1 MTDKILGK
9 YKVLKEESSS
19 LKIGNYN
26 DCDYRIEIV
35 SKTPQSGQYS
45 EIAKNINSV
54 SHKNISNLKIE
65 EDNSNF
71 YFVDKD
77 FGEGYSTLKAEWF
90 GSNYISLIRCYL
102 QIIDAVDYIHQKGFY
117 HGNINPKNIIVDR
130 NDNAYLLDFGRCY
143 IYAILNN
150 EPNKQFYAP
159 EQILKNECYKESDIY
174 SLGLCMLNLLIESQF
189 DSFSFLNEYKGF
201 NSLEQIYGK
210 IAKEE
215 TLDSTNASLLL
226 LIKKMLKEIPSER
239 ENLIEVRKE
248 LNSLLSQILPYK
260 TFAICISDKVLE
272 NYRENHDCERYTE
285 KSDIQSKIYGFRAY
299 WEFGKDKNDH
309 EEIKIAIGNLV
320 FCCSG
325 DAYDRNLNLKDHFFC
340 FHLIES
346 PNVIERQQ
354 RFGLPTDDKFVIK
367 GQDDSTYGCDNAG
380 MAIREL
386 QKKFLQKKLE
396 DARYETDKKSI
407 ASEEELLEAEKKTI
421 DEKKNTRK
429 VILREIDRGK
439 DILKFEFINENDD
452 EDENDETE
460 IKQIKSQ
467 IEKDFKTNQAVILQ
481 ASKDSDKELSGTILT
496 SKAGETVT
504 VQFEKYT
511 VMKNEPKNSKNKLP
525 DETNSEQDNKAPRVL
540 LKKGEKY
547 YLSYDYQVEEIIW
560 NKRNRA
566 LKELQNGNTQISN
579 FLRKINRPQE
589 FIKNDLINVER
600 FFNSELDVNQK
611 EAVVKSLSLNN
622 GCEVL
627 VLQGPPGTG
636 KTTTITEIVTQILKT
651 RPNEKVLIASQSNQ
665 AVDNVL
671 EKICKIED
679 KILRIGN
686 DPTKMSKVAQN
697 YTPDK
702 VLNKIIKENI
712 QRIDKH
718 HVSNKNPEIQK
729 QMQNLQ
735 KDFREKL
742 QHITSKMG
750 NSGVSTE
757 KNKESDLATLFTRNI
772 RLIFGTLLGISS
784 WKNFREMY
792 FNTIIVDEAGRATL
806 SELLVPCI
814 KAKKM
819 ILVGDH
825 KQLAPVIDDDVL
837 EKIDDKNE
845 AKTSF
850 FQRLFERLEYVE
862 REEMDAH
869 IENPGRKNLIHTL
882 EYNYRAERKI
892 CDLYSNAFYD
902 GKLKTTDELNAKKQH
917 SFSFDSSVVW
927 YDTGKLQD
935 KEDQQKGTGKINNCN
950 VRIIE
955 RVLKQLRNEM
965 NKNNINYDIGII
977 TPYKAQMELLR
988 SKLAIKK
995 NFDGYKIDIG
1005 TVDSFQ
1011 GSDRDIII
1019 YDCVRSGKLKQKAKI
1034 DFIAEE
1040 KRLNVSLSRAK
1051 LLLIIVGDMD
1061 FLYQAQVSDKNNPFK
1076 SIIEYI
1082 AQNKNAYTIIEEKS
1096 NGRKAK

>member
-9 YKVLKEESSS
+9 YKILKEESSS

-159 EQILKNECYKESDIY
+159 EQISQNECFKESDIY
-174 SLGLCMLNLLIESQF
+174 SLGLCMLNLLIESRF
-189 DSFSFLNEYKGF
+189 DSFTFLNEYKDF
-201 NSLEQIYGK
+201 NSLEHIYAR
-210 IAKEE
+210 ITAEE
-215 TLDSTNASLLL
+215 DKLDSMNASLLL
-226 LIKKMLKEIPSER
+226 LIKKMLKTIPSER

-248 LNSLLSQILPYK
+248 LNSLLTQILPYK

-285 KSDIQSKIYGFRAY
+285 KSDIQSKIDGFRAY
-299 WEFGKDKNDH
+299 WEFGKDKNDR
-309 EEIKIAIGNLV
+309 EEIRIAIGNLV

-325 DAYDRNLNLKDHFFC
+325 NAYDRNLNLKDHFFC
-340 FHLIES
+340 FQLIES

-354 RFGLPTDDKFVIK
+354 RFGLPSDDKFIIK

-380 MAIREL
+380 QAIQEL
-386 QKKFLQKKLE
+386 QKKFSQKKLE

-439 DILKFEFINENDD
+439 DTLKFEFINEKDD
-452 EDENDETE
+452 EDENNETE
-460 IKQIKSQ
+460 QIKSQ
-467 IEKDFKTNQAVILQ
+467 IEKDFKTNQPVILQ

-511 VMKNEPKNSKNKLP
+511 VMKNEPINKKNNLP
-525 DETNSEQDNKAPRVL
+525 TETDSDQDNKSTRVL
-540 LKKGEKY
+540 LKKGEEY

-566 LKELQNGNTQISN
+566 LEELQNGNTQIPN

-589 FIKNDLINVER
+589 FIKNDLIDVEK
-600 FFNSELDVNQK
+600 FYNDELDVNQK
-611 EAVVKSLSLNN
+611 EAVIKSLSLNN

-686 DPTKMSKVAQN
+686 DPKKMSKIAQN

-712 QRIDKH
+712 QRIDENS
-718 HVSNKNPEIQK
+718 VSNKNLEIQK

-735 KDFREKL
+735 NDFRERL
-742 QHITSKMG
+742 QHITSKLG
-750 NSGVSTE
+750 NSGSSTG
-757 KNKESDLATLFTRNI
+757 KNKDSDLATLFTRNI

-792 FNTIIVDEAGRATL
+792 FDTIIVDEAGRATL

-814 KAKKM
+814 KAKKL

-837 EKIDDKNE
+837 KKIDDKNE

-850 FQRLFERLEYVE
+850 FQRLFERVE
-862 REEMDAH
+862 SVEQDELDKG

-892 CDLYSNAFYD
+892 CDLYSNAFYE
-902 GKLKTTDELNAKKQH
+902 GKLKTTDEVNAKKKH
-917 SFSFDSSVVW
+917 SLSFNSSVVW
-927 YDTGKLQD
+927 YDTGRLQN

-950 VRIIE
+950 ARIIE
-955 RVLKQLRNEM
+955 KVLHQLKNEM
-965 NKNNINYDIGII
+965 SSNSINYNIGII

-995 NFDGYKIDIG
+995 NFEDYKIDIG

-1082 AQNKNAYTIIEEKS
+1082 ALNKSSYTIIEEKS

>member
-9 YKVLKEESSS
+9 YKILKEESSS
-19 LKIGNYN
+19 LKIVHYN

-159 EQILKNECYKESDIY
+159 EQISQNECFKESDIY
-174 SLGLCMLNLLIESQF
+174 SLGLCMLNLLIESRF
-189 DSFSFLNEYKGF
+189 DSFTFLNEYKDF
-201 NSLEQIYGK
+201 NSLEQIYSK
-210 IAKEE
+210 IAAEE
-215 TLDSTNASLLL
+215 EKLDSMNASLLL
-226 LIKKMLKEIPSER
+226 LIKKMLKPIPSER
-239 ENLIEVRKE
+239 EKLIEVRRE
-248 LNSLLSQILPYK
+248 LNSLLTQIVPYK
-260 TFAICISDKVLE
+260 TFGIRISDKVLE
-272 NYRENHDCERYTE
+272 QWRDNHDCERYAE
-285 KSDIQSKIYGFRAY
+285 KSDIQSRIDGFRAY
-299 WEFGKDKNDH
+299 WEFGKDKNDR
-309 EEIKIAIGNLV
+309 EEIKIAIGNIV

-325 DAYDRNLNLKDHFFC
+325 QLQEYFFC
-340 FHLIES
+340 FHIIES
-346 PNVIERQQ
+346 PNIIERQQ
-354 RFGLPTDDKFVIK
+354 RFGLATDDKFKIA
-367 GQDDSTYGCDNAG
+367 GQDEFPRDCDDALL
-380 MAIREL
+380 AIYNL
-386 QKKFLQKKLE
+386 KNLYQQKKLE

-439 DILKFEFINENDD
+439 DTLKFEFINENDE
-452 EDENDETE
+452 EDKNNETE
-460 IKQIKSQ
+460 TKQIKSQ
-467 IEKDFKTNQAVILQ
+467 IDKDFKTNQAVILQ
-481 ASKDSDKELSGTILT
+481 ASIDSEKELSGTVLS

-511 VMKNEPKNSKNKLP
+511 VLKNEPKNSKNRLP
-525 DETNSEQDNKAPRVL
+525 DETDSEQDNKSPRVL
-540 LKKGEKY
+540 LKKGEEY
-547 YLSYDYQVEEIIW
+547 YLSYDYQVDEIIW

-566 LKELQNGNTQISN
+566 LEELQNGNTQIPN

-589 FIKNDLINVER
+589 FIKNDLIDVEK
-600 FFNSELDVNQK
+600 FYNDELDVNQK
-611 EAVVKSLSLNN
+611 EAVIKSLSLNN

-686 DPTKMSKVAQN
+686 DPKKMSKIAQN

-712 QRIDKH
+712 QRIDNH
-718 HVSNKNPEIQK
+718 HISNKNSEIQK

-735 KDFREKL
+735 KDFRERL

-750 NSGVSTE
+750 NSGSSTE
-757 KNKESDLATLFTRNI
+757 KNKDADLATLFTRNI

-792 FNTIIVDEAGRATL
+792 FDTIIVDEAGRATL

-814 KAKKM
+814 KAKKL

-825 KQLAPVIDDDVL
+825 KQLAPVINDDVL

-850 FQRLFERLEYVE
+850 FQRLFERLESVE
-862 REEMDAH
+862 QEELDKG

-892 CDLYSNAFYD
+892 CDLYSNAFYE
-902 GKLKTTDELNAKKQH
+902 GKLKTTDEVNAKKKH
-917 SFSFDSSVVW
+917 SLSFNSSVVW

-950 VRIIE
+950 ARIIE
-955 RVLKQLRNEM
+955 RVLHQLKNEM
-965 NKNNINYDIGII
+965 SLNSINYDIGII

-988 SKLAIKK
+988 SKLALKK

-1019 YDCVRSGKLKQKAKI
+1019 YDCVRSGNQKQKAKI

-1082 AQNKNAYTIIEEKS
+1082 AQNKSSYKIIEEKS
-1096 NGRKAK
+1096 DGRKTK

>member
-9 YKVLKEESSS
+9 YKILKEESSS
-19 LKIGNYN
+19 LKIGQYN

-65 EDNSNF
+65 EDNLNF

-77 FGEGYSTLKAEWF
+77 FGEGYSTLKADWF
-90 GSNYISLIRCYL
+90 GPNYVSLIKCYI
-102 QIIDAVDYIHQKGFY
+102 QIIDAVVYIHQKGFY

-150 EPNKQFYAP
+150 EPSKQFYAP
-159 EQILKNECYKESDIY
+159 EQILQNECFKESDIY
-174 SLGLCMLNLLIESQF
+174 SLGLCMFNLLIESQF
-189 DSFSFLNEYKGF
+189 DSFSFLDAYKDF
-201 NSLEQIYGK
+201 NSLEQIYGR
-210 IAKEE
+210 IAIEE
-215 TLDSTNASLLL
+215 EKLDSINASLFL
-226 LIKKMLKEIPSER
+226 LIKKMLKELPGER
-239 ENLIEVRKE
+239 EALIDVRKE
-248 LNSLLSQILPYK
+248 LNDLLNQILPYK
-260 TFAICISDKVLE
+260 TFCIRLSDKVLE
-272 NYRENHDCERYTE
+272 EWRENHDCDKYTE
-285 KSDIQSKIYGFRAY
+285 KSEIQSLIDGYRAY
-299 WEFGKDKNDH
+299 WEFGKDKNGRD
-309 EEIKIAIGNLV
+309 EIKIAIGNIV

-325 DAYDRNLNLKDHFFC
+325 QLQEYFFC
-340 FHLIES
+340 FKILETPSI
-346 PNVIERQQ
+346 IERQQ
-354 RFGLPTDDKFVIK
+354 RFGLATDDKFKIAS
-367 GQDDSTYGCDNAG
+367 QDEYPRDCDNALL
-380 MAIREL
+380 AIYSL
-386 QKKFLQKKLE
+386 QKLYQQKKHE

-407 ASEEELLEAEKKTI
+407 ASEEELLQAEKKTI

-439 DILKFEFINENDD
+439 DTVKLEFVSEKVDEENT
-452 EDENDETE
+452 EAGETN
-460 IKQIKSQ
+460 SNNLT
-467 IEKDFKTNQAVILQ
+467 EKDFKIGQSVILQ
-481 ASKDSDKELSGTILT
+481 ASKDSDRELSGTILNAT
-496 SKAGETVT
+496 AGVNVT
-504 VQFEKYT
+504 IQFEKYT
-511 VMKNEPKNSKNKLP
+511 VIKNEPKSSRNKLP
-525 DETNSEQDNKAPRVL
+525 DESESNDKPRVL
-540 LKKGEKY
+540 LKKGEEY

-566 LKELQNGNTQISN
+566 LEELQNGNTQIPN

-589 FIKNDLINVER
+589 FIKNDLIDVEK
-600 FFNSELDVNQK
+600 FFNTELDPNQK

-636 KTTTITEIVTQILKT
+636 KTTTITEIVTQILKN

-686 DPTKMSKVAQN
+686 DTTKMSRIARN

-712 QRIDKH
+712 QRIDKNP
-718 HVSNKNPEIQK
+718 VSNKNPEILK
-729 QMQNLQ
+729 QMQTFQ

-742 QHITSKMG
+742 QHITSKLG
-750 NSGVSTE
+750 NSVSSIE

-792 FNTIIVDEAGRATL
+792 FDTIIVDEAGRATL

-814 KAKKM
+814 KAKKL

-850 FQRLFERLEYVE
+850 FQRLFERVEYVE
-862 REEMDAH
+862 REEMDAQV
-869 IENPGRKNLIHTL
+869 ENPGRKNLIHTL
-882 EYNYRAERKI
+882 EYNYRAERRI
-892 CDLYSNAFYD
+892 CDLYSNAFYE
-902 GKLKTTDELNAKKQH
+902 GKLKTTDELNAKKKH
-917 SFSFDSSVVW
+917 SLSFDSSVIW

-935 KEDQQKGTGKINNCN
+935 KEDKQKGTGKINNCN
-950 VRIIE
+950 ARIIE
-955 RVLKQLRNEM
+955 RILKQLRNEM
-965 NKNNINYDIGII
+965 NNTNINYDIGII

-995 NFDGYKIDIG
+995 NFDGCKIDIG

-1076 SIIEYI
+1076 NIIEYI
-1082 AQNKNAYTIIEEKS
+1082 ALNKSAYTIIEEKS

>member
-9 YKVLKEESSS
+9 YKILKEESSS

-102 QIIDAVDYIHQKGFY
+102 QIIDAVDYIHKKGFY

-159 EQILKNECYKESDIY
+159 EQISQNECFKESDIY
-174 SLGLCMLNLLIESQF
+174 SLGLCMLNLLIESRF
-189 DSFSFLNEYKGF
+189 DSFTFLNEYKDF

-215 TLDSTNASLLL
+215 EKLDSMNASLLL
-226 LIKKMLKEIPSER
+226 LIKKMLKTIPSER

-248 LNSLLSQILPYK
+248 LNSLLTQILPYK

-285 KSDIQSKIYGFRAY
+285 KSDIQSKIDGFRAY
-299 WEFGKDKNDH
+299 WEFGKDKNDR
-309 EEIKIAIGNLV
+309 EEIRIAIGNLV

-325 DAYDRNLNLKDHFFC
+325 NAYDRNLNLKDHFFC

-354 RFGLPTDDKFVIK
+354 RFGLPSDDKFIIK

-380 MAIREL
+380 QAIQEL
-386 QKKFLQKKLE
+386 QKKFSQKKLE

-439 DILKFEFINENDD
+439 DTLKFEFINEKDD
-452 EDENDETE
+452 EDENNETE
-460 IKQIKSQ
+460 QIKSQ
-467 IEKDFKTNQAVILQ
+467 IEKDFKTNQPVILQ

-511 VMKNEPKNSKNKLP
+511 IMKNEPINKKNNLP
-525 DETNSEQDNKAPRVL
+525 TETDSDQDNKSTRVL
-540 LKKGEKY
+540 LKKGEEY

-566 LKELQNGNTQISN
+566 LEELQNGNTQIPN

-589 FIKNDLINVER
+589 FIKNDLIDVEK
-600 FFNSELDVNQK
+600 FYNDELDVNQK
-611 EAVVKSLSLNN
+611 EAVIKSLSLNN

-686 DPTKMSKVAQN
+686 DPKKMSKIAQN

-712 QRIDKH
+712 QRIDENS
-718 HVSNKNPEIQK
+718 VSNKNLEIQK

-735 KDFREKL
+735 NDFRERL
-742 QHITSKMG
+742 QHITSKLG
-750 NSGVSTE
+750 NSGSSTE
-757 KNKESDLATLFTRNI
+757 KNKDSDLATLFTRNI

-792 FNTIIVDEAGRATL
+792 FDTIIVDEAGRATL

-814 KAKKM
+814 KAKKL

-837 EKIDDKNE
+837 KKIDDKNE

-850 FQRLFERLEYVE
+850 FQRLFERVE
-862 REEMDAH
+862 SVEQDELDKG

-892 CDLYSNAFYD
+892 CDLYSNAFYE
-902 GKLKTTDELNAKKQH
+902 GKLKTTDEVNAKKKH
-917 SFSFDSSVVW
+917 SLSFNSSVVW
-927 YDTGKLQD
+927 YDTGRLQN

-950 VRIIE
+950 ARIIE
-955 RVLKQLRNEM
+955 KVLHQLKNEM
-965 NKNNINYDIGII
+965 SSNSINYNIGII

-995 NFDGYKIDIG
+995 NFEDYKIDIG

-1082 AQNKNAYTIIEEKS
+1082 ALNKSPYTIIEEKS